1 MPVVS
6 ELIRIEDD
14 GTISFGNYML
24 AAKSKLQDFEF
35 QGDLYK
41 VKTFGEI
48 TKLERNGMF
57 VYESVPGTAVHG
69 FKADENDV
77 TFVVEGPE
85 NASIT
90 LELEPETEYK
100 VHVDDVYVG
109 KNKTNLG
116 GKMSISAD
124 LEEGRPVKVDVKRAF
139 D

>member
-57 VYESVPGTAVHG
+57 VYESVPGTAVHHFHSTANG
-69 FKADENDV
+69 VSFE
-77 TFVVEGPE
+77 VEGRE
-85 NASIT
+85 DAQIILG
-90 LELEPETEYK
+90 LEEDAEYK
-100 VHVDDVYVG
+100 IYIDDVNAG
-109 KNKTNLG
+109 TMTTQLG
-116 GKMSISAD
+116 GKLVLSVEIGAVD
-124 LEEGRPVKVDVKRAF
+124 EVPVKVVKL
-139 D
+139 

>member
-57 VYESVPGTAVHG
+57 VYESVPGTAVNQ
-69 FKADENDV
+69 F
-77 TFVVEGPE
+77 P
-85 NASIT
+85 
-90 LELEPETEYK
+90 
-100 VHVDDVYVG
+100 
-109 KNKTNLG
+109 G
-116 GKMSISAD
+116 GRYFRTVFG
-124 LEEGRPVKVDVKRAF
+124 LRARRMLRLPF
-139 D
+139 S

>member
-57 VYESVPGTAVHG
+57 VYETVPGTAVNHFQSG
-69 FKADENDV
+69 DTSVQFS
-77 TFVVEGPE
+77 VEGE
-85 NASIT
+85 KDAQIT
-90 LELEPETEYK
+90 IQLEDEREYE
-100 VHVDDVYVG
+100 VYVDG
-109 KNKTNLG
+109 VSVGGMKTNVS
-116 GKMSISAD
+116 GKLVLSVELNPGKATAIRIEA
-124 LEEGRPVKVDVKRAF
+124 R
-139 D
+139 

>member
-57 VYESVPGTAVHG
+57 VYESVPGTAVNHFQAG
-69 FKADENDV
+69 DTSV
-77 TFVVEGPE
+77 QLSVEGE
-85 NASIT
+85 KDAQIT
-90 LELEPETEYK
+90 IQLEDEREYE
-100 VHVDDVYVG
+100 VYVDG
-109 KNKTNLG
+109 VSVGGMKTNVS
-116 GKMSISAD
+116 GKLVLSVELNPGKATAIRIEA
-124 LEEGRPVKVDVKRAF
+124 R
-139 D
+139 

>member
-57 VYESVPGTAVHG
+57 VYESVPGTAVNHFQAG
-69 FKADENDV
+69 KILPQAVSLFCEDRIIVKNGV
-77 TFVVEGPE
+77 TE
-85 NASIT
+85 I
-90 LELEPETEYK
+90 
-100 VHVDDVYVG
+100 
-109 KNKTNLG
+109 
-116 GKMSISAD
+116 
-124 LEEGRPVKVDVKRAF
+124 R
-139 D
+139 

>member
-57 VYESVPGTAVHG
+57 VYESVPGTAVNH
-69 FKADENDV
+69 FQREILPYS
-77 TFVVEGPE
+77 FR
-85 NASIT
+85 
-90 LELEPETEYK
+90 L
-100 VHVDDVYVG
+100 
-109 KNKTNLG
+109 
-116 GKMSISAD
+116 
-124 LEEGRPVKVDVKRAF
+124 RARRMLRLPF
-139 D
+139 S

>member
-57 VYESVPGTAVHG
+57 VYESVCIYA
-69 FKADENDV
+69 
-77 TFVVEGPE
+77 
-85 NASIT
+85 
-90 LELEPETEYK
+90 L
-100 VHVDDVYVG
+100 
-109 KNKTNLG
+109 
-116 GKMSISAD
+116 KM
-124 LEEGRPVKVDVKRAF
+124 LMRRRANRF
-139 D
+139 Y

>member
-57 VYESVPGTAVHG
+57 VYESVPGTSVFHLQQDGTTMSFEVQG
-69 FKADENDV
+69 FED
-77 TFVVEGPE
+77 
-85 NASIT
+85 SQIT
-90 LELEPETEYK
+90 VELEAETEYQ
-100 VHVDDVYVG
+100 VFIDG
-109 KNKTNLG
+109 ASTGTMTTNLG
-116 GKMSISAD
+116 GKLSFSVELDANTKA
-124 LEEGRPVKVDVKRAF
+124 EVKIVKC
-139 D
+139 

>member
-57 VYESVPGTAVHG
+57 VYESVPGTAVNHFQAG
-69 FKADENDV
+69 DASVQFS
-77 TFVVEGPE
+77 VEGE
-85 NASIT
+85 KDAQIT
-90 LELEPETEYK
+90 IQLEDEREYE
-100 VHVDDVYVG
+100 VYVDG
-109 KNKTNLG
+109 VYYCVCVL
-116 GKMSISAD
+116 
-124 LEEGRPVKVDVKRAF
+124 V
-139 D
+139 